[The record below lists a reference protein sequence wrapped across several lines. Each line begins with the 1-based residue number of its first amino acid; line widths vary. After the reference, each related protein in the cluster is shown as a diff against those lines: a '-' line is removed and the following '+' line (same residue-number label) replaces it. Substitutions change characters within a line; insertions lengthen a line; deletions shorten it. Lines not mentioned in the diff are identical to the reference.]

1 MQSGD
6 MTQIASHLVTLRLPA
21 EMIRQIELSARAQA
35 KAPADI
41 IRGALLASLSQE
53 AASVTERLRKQA
65 SLTQCF
71 DLADGWLDL
80 QAQLRSLGYVLRHD
94 GEGRVALHEF
104 PSNDFLCTLHDI
116 GQNQG
121 ELTRRYQS
129 PFPGLVPEK
138 AAEPVASPVQESVQA
153 SAPVEPETMEEP
165 TMSVSEPAAD
175 LADKAVE
182 EDDAHA
188 FVFHSLRKKPH
199 AEVEKPRLSAVPD
212 TAPEASWKSSV
223 DELKE
228 VFSSAMFR
236 SRRNA
241 LSEEPD
247 LLATRIAS

>member
-1 MQSGD
+1 

-138 AAEPVASPVQESVQA
+138 APEPVAATVKAPLQKAAAPMPEIETEAAEPV
-153 SAPVEPETMEEP
+153 SAPATET
-165 TMSVSEPAAD
+165 
-175 LADKAVE
+175 VE
-182 EDDAHA
+182 EDESHA
-188 FVFHSLRKKPH
+188 LVFHSLRKKPR
-199 AEVEKPRLSAVPD
+199 AEIEKPKLVSV
-212 TAPEASWKSSV
+212 PEAPPKSSV
-223 DELKE
+223 DELRE
-228 VFSSAMFR
+228 VLSGAMFR
-236 SRRNA
+236 SRRKPV
-241 LSEEPD
+241 SEEPD